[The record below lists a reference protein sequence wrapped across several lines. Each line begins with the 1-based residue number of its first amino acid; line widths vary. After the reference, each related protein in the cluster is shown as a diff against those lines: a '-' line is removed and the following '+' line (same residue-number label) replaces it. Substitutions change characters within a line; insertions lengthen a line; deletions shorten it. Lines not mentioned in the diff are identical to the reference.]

1 MTKRCQECVD
11 LYPGAPCPAH
21 AVPRPAPEVIKMYC
35 DHGLVPPGGCKA
47 CYDENTRNWDPQPDW
62 VKYGLVEDPLTDYGN
77 AAKRA
82 VRLLTRAGRH
92 LQRQAGGR
100 FWYEK
105 DTQEAVKLLFVR
117 ASDIRK
123 ENGIIPPD

>member
-1 MTKRCQECVD
+1 VLQVLESLGDTRTVEGEEGMVD
-11 LYPGAPCPAH
+11 DDL
-21 AVPRPAPEVIKMYC
+21 IT
-35 DHGLVPPGGCKA
+35 
-47 CYDENTRNWDPQPDW
+47 TR
-62 VKYGLVEDPLTDYGN
+62 YGLVEDLLTDYGLK
-77 AAKRA
+77 AKA
-82 VRLLTRAGRH
+82 IVRYMTRAGRH
-92 LQRQAGGR
+92 LQKQAGAQ